1 MGYSMTVPFKSAEEK
16 ERMKTFLLANKE
28 ILDNL
33 KNNKPYEPPHENT
46 PYDGEN
52 LGYAP
57 DKKNLLGF
65 YGSGI
70 PSYIWDVCAWMAVK
84 SEVRD
89 RNNLP
94 YIYYDSE
101 KEIITFDTSDKK
113 NTLVDSEG
121 IRIRQE
127 PDISIPKKVIE
138 MLMGTKKEQQNSTKL
153 LNQLNNNWNEYIN
166 SLPPLTIKKQ
176 NKP

>member
-16 ERMKTFLLANKE
+16 DRMKTFLLANKE

-33 KNNKPYEPPHENT
+33 KNNTPYEPPHENT
-46 PYDGEN
+46 PYVGEN
-52 LGYAP
+52 LGNP
-57 DKKNLLGF
+57 TKKNNFLVI
-65 YGSGI
+65 YGSAI
-70 PSYIWDVCAWMAVK
+70 PTYLWYVGAWMAVK

-138 MLMGTKKEQQNSTKL
+138 MLMGTKKNSKTQPNYL
-153 LNQLNNNWNEYIN
+153 IN
-166 SLPPLTIKKQ
+166 LIIIGMNILIVFLH
-176 NKP
+176 

>member
-1 MGYSMTVPFKSAEEK
+1 
-16 ERMKTFLLANKE
+16 
-28 ILDNL
+28 
-33 KNNKPYEPPHENT
+33 
-46 PYDGEN
+46 
-52 LGYAP
+52 
-57 DKKNLLGF
+57 
-65 YGSGI
+65 
-70 PSYIWDVCAWMAVK
+70 MAVK